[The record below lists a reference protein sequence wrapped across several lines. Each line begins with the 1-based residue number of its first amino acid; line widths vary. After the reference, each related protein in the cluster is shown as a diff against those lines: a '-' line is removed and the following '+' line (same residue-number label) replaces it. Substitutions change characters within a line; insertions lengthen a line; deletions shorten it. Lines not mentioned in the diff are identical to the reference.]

1 MVSLQASAES
11 STPSAESSTPSTE
24 SSVSAEEMIIHGES
38 VVAKKRGEFE
48 RKLRRLG
55 YDKFIRKDGRTL
67 VRHRTSYKPTVVI
80 DDDGWMTV
88 RRSPIRI
95 DPPGK
100 RDNKLRYLW
109 CLPPFTITPLCIKLG
124 GQTISR
130 RRLQSHKERV
140 VQGTRGYVSEWRTA
154 VINLA
159 MDSRLGRDIPNM
171 LDSIWSEGHMGEKDS
186 MTLESHAERRAA
198 LMQFWA
204 GRSCVKEGAQARE
217 LVRDFI
223 VYEVQASAHPAT
235 AEEIREANAAQRCP
249 EAAALPLP
257 GDP

>member
-1 MVSLQASAES
+1 MRSNSLVLSLLLLLSLEAPASETPTS
-11 STPSAESSTPSTE
+11 S
-24 SSVSAEEMIIHGES
+24 EEMIIHGES
-38 VVAKKRGEFE
+38 VVAKKRGELE

-55 YDKFIRKDGRTL
+55 YDKFIRKEGRTF

-88 RRSPIRI
+88 KRSPIRI

-140 VQGTRGYVSEWRTA
+140 VQGTRGYASEWRTA

-171 LDSIWSEGHMGEKDS
+171 LDSIWTQGHTGEGDA
-186 MTLESHAERRAA
+186 LVLDSHADRRAA

-217 LVRDFI
+217 LVHDFI
-223 VYEVQASAHPAT
+223 VYEVQPSAHAASAQ
-235 AEEIREANAAQRCP
+235 EIHQANSAQRCP
-249 EAAALPLP
+249 DATLLPLP
-257 GDP
+257 SDP